1 MRTAGRRCRTARVL
15 AALLTAL
22 SLLLS
27 GCSAMLNR
35 PYEVVTEH
43 EYHAGGGAEGIPDVS
58 TYQSLVN
65 SIFSFVQDGAE
76 QGQIRLSSYT
86 SKTGDVA
93 GDLNAACNE
102 VANED
107 PLGAYAVDFIRS
119 DYTRVVK
126 DYQVTITISY
136 RRTPE
141 QIQSLVNVTG
151 SSAIREELCQVLR
164 EFRGEAALRVGY
176 FSEDQDY
183 IAALIRQAYYDT
195 PEAAL
200 GMPEFTITLYPDE
213 AASGP
218 RIVEIL
224 LTYPQDIQT
233 LRTRSQDL
241 VNLADSLLAGSY
253 GLSSADA
260 AQRVFSLVTQQAV
273 YRAEA
278 GGTAYDALYGGS
290 ANSEGMALAYLLLA
304 QRADLD
310 VHLVQGSLNGTQ
322 HMWNM
327 VRVGTS
333 RWRHVD
339 AAQSDGSI
347 LLYTD
352 EQMTALG
359 YEWDQEEYP
368 VCG

>member
-1 MRTAGRRCRTARVL
+1 MVKRVVILLL
-15 AALLTAL
+15 AAC
-22 SLLLS
+22 LLLG

-43 EYHAGGGAEGIPDVS
+43 AYHAAAGASGIPDVS
-58 TYQSLVN
+58 TYQALVN
-65 SIFSFVQDGAE
+65 SIYSLVQDGVE

-93 GDLNAACNE
+93 GDLNTACNE

-141 QIQSLVNVTG
+141 QIKALVNVTG
-151 SSAIREELCQVLR
+151 SSAIREELRQVLR

-183 IAALIRQAYYDT
+183 IAALIRQAYYNT

-200 GMPEFTITLYPDE
+200 GMPEWTITLYPEE

-218 RIVEIL
+218 RVVEIL
-224 LTYPQDIQT
+224 LTYPQEVQS
-233 LRTRSQDL
+233 LRTQSQGLLDR
-241 VNLADSLLAGSY
+241 ADSLLAGHY
-253 GLSSADA
+253 GLTGSEGGR
-260 AQRVFSLVTQQAV
+260 QLFSLLTGAV
-273 YRAEA
+273 QYRSD
-278 GGTAYDALYGGS
+278 GGSTAYDALIQG
-290 ANSEGMALAYLLLA
+290 AADSEGMALAYLLLA
-304 QRADLD
+304 QRAGLEAQ
-310 VHLVQGSLNGTQ
+310 LVQGTLAGEP

-327 VRVGTS
+327 LRIGTG
-333 RWRHVD
+333 RWRHLD
-339 AAQSDGSI
+339 PARTDGSV
-347 LLYTD
+347 LLDTD
-352 EQMTALG
+352 EELAALG
-359 YEWDQEEYP
+359 YDWDREEYP
-368 VCG
+368 ACVA